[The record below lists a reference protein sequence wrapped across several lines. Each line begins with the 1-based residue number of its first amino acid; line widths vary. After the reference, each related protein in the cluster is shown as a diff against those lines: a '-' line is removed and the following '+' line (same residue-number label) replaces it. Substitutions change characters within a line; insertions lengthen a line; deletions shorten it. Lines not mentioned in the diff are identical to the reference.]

1 MSLPIKTARIW
12 QLKVGKRVGKN
23 DWGKPK
29 GEIGDGSSLL
39 LGLLYAAAARMVV
52 FAL

>member
-1 MSLPIKTARIW
+1 MNEPRE
-12 QLKVGKRVGKN
+12 
-23 DWGKPK
+23 
-29 GEIGDGSSLL
+29 EIGDGSSLL